1 MKRISNLFLL
11 ALVSSLTAS
20 CAPPFETQN
29 SKLIPGSLNASN
41 NGNEIET
48 TTFEVQPTVPPAAI
62 RRLPPAEQQVGVGAN
77 RVQLGVLE
85 ITESRIFRLEDGQML
100 KFTGKGKLRDQT
112 FDIDISGRADAE
124 GKVRMFPQDT
134 SSTRTSLAIRGMGVC
149 LDLIAQKFK
158 CRSLFL
164 DVYVRLGNETFSE
177 QFYLRDPR
185 DNQVP
190 SQARPTAP
198 QQTAQQPPNQLT
210 PETPRA
216 AGAPAPAQTPERSA
230 EAEQERP
237 SDLSPELLAANDD
250 IEFEGEETPPENLTE
265 ENNQP
270 MNGRF
275 VGFIDEVDQLFQST
289 GPTSPTAP
297 AQSAPAPRPG
307 TTPPAAPVAPAPQ
320 VVPPAQEEVTPAPAA
335 PDQSA
340 PAASPVQTPR
350 VDPPATPPRADL
362 VTVNV
367 ETVTGPAAGN
377 NGFVL
382 GFPRPN
388 QPTAAQAAA
397 SPGVI
402 VAPQVADQAR
412 GCYSRGLPGCRSGGT
427 LHKANRLAL
436 EGVGFK
442 VLYPQRQMYYGTQIL
457 ADLLVDMGKK
467 LNDIL
472 PGYKIPVSDMS
483 SNFGGSFGVRRD
495 GGHQNGL
502 EADLGYVTTTSA
514 PPLVVVV
521 NGNNFRREIV
531 KMDEQ
536 LQIWR
541 HIVASN
547 QVAQIFVDQKIK
559 NAFCSHSNRM
569 PRDANLI
576 ETLRRLRHWV
586 GHRNHWHLRLKCP
599 PSSPRCQDS
608 FPVPEGSG
616 C

>member
-11 ALVSSLTAS
+11 TLVSSLMAS
-20 CAPPFETQN
+20 CAPPFETEN
-29 SKLIPGSLNASN
+29 SKLISGSLNASTEEK
-41 NGNEIET
+41 EIET

-100 KFTGKGKLRDQT
+100 KFTGKGKLRDKT

-177 QFYLRDPR
+177 QFYLLEPR

-216 AGAPAPAQTPERSA
+216 TGAPAPAQTPERIA
-230 EAEQERP
+230 ETEQERP

-275 VGFIDEVDQLFQST
+275 VGFLDEVDQLFQST

-297 AQSAPAPRPG
+297 
-307 TTPPAAPVAPAPQ
+307 
-320 VVPPAQEEVTPAPAA
+320 
-335 PDQSA
+335 DQSA
-340 PAASPVQTPR
+340 PAAAPVQTPR
-350 VDPPATPPRADL
+350 VDPPATPPPADL
-362 VTVNV
+362 VTANV

-388 QPTAAQAAA
+388 QPATAQVTA
-397 SPGVI
+397 SPKPV

-412 GCYSRGLPGCRSGGT
+412 GCYTRGLPGCRSGGT

-467 LNDIL
+467 LNEIL

-502 EADLGYVTTTSA
+502 EADLGYITTTSP

-559 NAFCSHSNRM
+559 NAFCSYSNRM